1 MGQKV
6 LWFVSPTYRGPVLIR
21 GRQLDGPYR
30 VRFERGNVPPL
41 ELRIASSESVTWTGQ
56 PTGARG
62 RPSYTR
68 LRALGCYGY
77 QVDGTDFSIVVTFR
91 AARTRS

>member
-6 LWFVSPTYRGPVLIR
+6 LWFVSPKYRGPVLIR

-30 VRFERGNVPPL
+30 IRFDEGNVPPL
-41 ELRIASSESVTWTGQ
+41 ELRVAPSESVSWTGQ
-56 PTGARG
+56 PRGARG

-68 LRALGCYGY
+68 HRALGSYGY
-77 QVDGTDFSIVVTFR
+77 QVDGTDFSIIVTFR
-91 AARTRS
+91 AVRRS